1 MNLREVKTFTKE
13 GEGQFIEFKK
23 NTNSPQQILEEVAG
37 FANSTGGNLFI
48 GIADNGDLSGV
59 KFAEDE
65 TNFLLGYLQDKIDPT
80 PPLEFKNI
88 AVNKSKSIIHI
99 KIKSGSE
106 KPYSIKSDSKAAKKV
121 LFRTNHECIQAS
133 RELKGILKGR
143 RLGKEM
149 MIKYAEIEREV
160 LRQLDKEGSLSKQD
174 FLRNLGYK
182 SRTISDCLIR
192 LVLAD
197 VIRII
202 PTAAHDLYEF
212 NEQN

>member
-1 MNLREVKTFTKE
+1 MNLREVKKITKE

-65 TNFLLGYLQDKIDPT
+65 ANFLLGYLHDKIYPT
-80 PPLEFKNI
+80 PSFEFKNI
-88 AVNKSKSIIHI
+88 IVNKSKSIIHI
-99 KIKSGSE
+99 KINSGSE
-106 KPYSIKSDSKAAKKV
+106 KPYSIKSDSKSAKKV
-121 LFRTNHECIQAS
+121 LFRINDECIQAS

-143 RLGKEM
+143 RLGKEL

-160 LRQLDKEGSLSKQD
+160 LRQLDKEGRLSKQD
-174 FLRNLGYK
+174 FLRNSGYK